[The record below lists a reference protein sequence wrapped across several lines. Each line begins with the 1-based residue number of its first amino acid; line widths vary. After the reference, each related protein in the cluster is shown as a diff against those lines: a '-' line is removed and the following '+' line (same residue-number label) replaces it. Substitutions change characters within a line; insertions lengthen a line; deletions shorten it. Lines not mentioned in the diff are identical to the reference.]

1 MKNQISPYCLYC
13 NGKRVRGSK
22 ECMKN
27 HDEAPVCSALGC
39 DEPRFAR
46 SLCEAHDHGRESFD
60 ANGHYLAFVHTFET
74 EAEYRLFDTTQSRF
88 Y

>member
-1 MKNQISPYCLYC
+1 MDKRISPYCLYC
-13 NGKRVRGSK
+13 NGKRVRGTT

-27 HDEAPVCSALGC
+27 HNEAPVCSILGC
-39 DEPRFAR
+39 ELPRFAR
-46 SLCEAHDHGRESFD
+46 SLCEAHDHGREAFD

-74 EAEYRLFDTTQSRF
+74 EEEYAARDTSAARF